1 MHPETPSSAETQYT
15 EMEGGLAAFADE
27 GVGPVLV
34 CIHGIPGSSHDFR
47 WIAPVLAPH
56 MRVLRIDLQGF
67 GGTPRAAHPDPDMNG
82 MADFV
87 RLFLDALEID
97 RVALLGHSLGGAIA
111 TQAAIDPRVLAL
123 VLVASAGPFSHRGHF
138 PKTYKCLVPFS
149 RIGLTRP
156 LLTVLVKKVL
166 QWAGFRIGNSDETA
180 LTTLE
185 CAASIDFN
193 RHGETL
199 SSIDKPTMVIWAEDD
214 RMVEP
219 RVSKTVTRIA
229 PAGPRLHFD
238 SGGHN
243 IQKTRANEIAAAL
256 CPWLKAQY

>member
-1 MHPETPSSAETQYT
+1 M
-15 EMEGGLAAFADE
+15 
-27 GVGPVLV
+27 
-34 CIHGIPGSSHDFR
+34 I
-47 WIAPVLAPH
+47 
-56 MRVLRIDLQGF
+56 
-67 GGTPRAAHPDPDMNG
+67 
-82 MADFV
+82 
-87 RLFLDALEID
+87 
-97 RVALLGHSLGGAIA
+97 
-111 TQAAIDPRVLAL
+111 
-123 VLVASAGPFSHRGHF
+123 
-138 PKTYKCLVPFS
+138 
-149 RIGLTRP
+149 
-156 LLTVLVKKVL
+156 KKVL

-185 CAASIDFN
+185 CAASIDFK

-199 SSIDKPTMVIWAEDD
+199 ASIDKPTMVIWAEDD

-219 RVSKTVTRIA
+219 RVSKTVTRFA